1 MLTQLTI
8 KNYALIDDLN
18 VGFESGFTTITGE
31 TGAGKSILLGALS
44 LVLGK
49 RADLSALKNQDKKCT
64 IEGTFAIK
72 AYQLEGFFKEN
83 DLDYEEDSILRR
95 EILPSGKSRAFIN
108 DTPVT
113 LGVLSSLGE
122 LLVDI
127 HSQHQTMQLTENAF
141 QFKVVDALAGN
152 QAELLK
158 YRKELNEY
166 RKLVKAY
173 QELLQYQTEASK
185 ELEYNTFLL
194 EELQAAPLKEGK
206 LAELEEEYEQLSNV
220 EQVQEWL
227 AQAHQVLNDE
237 QIGMVNTAAGLQQ
250 ALQKLATFGQQYGVL
265 NNRVQSVA
273 IELADLASEIEK
285 LNDTIDADPE
295 RLEIVN
301 GQMQQLHT
309 LLKKHQVSSEE
320 ELLALK
326 KDLEEKVDVSL
337 NMDQKIAANAKAVK
351 EQESIL
357 NTICASLHQN
367 RKKSIPILANTL
379 QEKIAS
385 LGMPAATFK
394 IEIVPAAD
402 FKSNGKDE
410 LVFLL
415 SSNKGSAYGEL
426 KKVASGGELSRIMLA
441 IKSILASYEK
451 LPTLMFDEIDTG
463 VSGEISNRMGEI
475 MKEMGAYMQVFSI
488 THLPQVAA
496 KGKQQYKVFKQE
508 VGDTTTTQ
516 MKRLEEEQRIEEL
529 AEMLGGKQFSS
540 SAMEHAKELLANA

>member
-49 RADLSALKNQDKKCT
+49 RADLNALKDKEKKCT

-72 AYQLEGFFKEN
+72 AYQLTTFFKEN

-113 LGVLSSLGE
+113 LTVLSSLGE
-122 LLVDI
+122 LLVDV

-141 QFKVVDALAGN
+141 QLKVIDALAGN
-152 QAELLK
+152 QTELLQ
-158 YRKELNEY
+158 YSKELKTY
-166 RKLVKAY
+166 RNLVKAH
-173 QELLQYQTEASK
+173 QELLQYQSEASK
-185 ELEYNTFLL
+185 ELEYNSFLL

-220 EQVQEWL
+220 ENVQELL

-250 ALQKLATFGQQYGVL
+250 ALQKLAVFGKQYAEL
-265 NNRVQSVA
+265 NGRVQSVA

-285 LNDTIDADPE
+285 LNEHIDADPE
-295 RLEIVN
+295 RLEVVS

-309 LLKKHQVSSEE
+309 LLKKHQVSTEE

-326 KDLEEKVDVSL
+326 SELEEKVDVSL
-337 NMDQKIAANAKAVK
+337 NIDQKIAAKAKEVK
-351 EQESIL
+351 EQEAVL
-357 NTICASLHQN
+357 NKICKSLHQK
-367 RKKSIPILANTL
+367 REKSIPILAKTL
-379 QEKIAS
+379 QDKVAS

-394 IEIVPAAD
+394 IEVAPTAA

-410 LVFLL
+410 LSFLL

-441 IKSILASYEK
+441 IKSILASYEN

-475 MKEMGAYMQVFSI
+475 MKEMGAHMQVFSI

-496 KGKQQYKVFKQE
+496 KGQQQYKVFKKE
-508 VGDTTTTQ
+508 VGETTTTQ
-516 MKRLEEEQRIEEL
+516 MKRLAAEERIAEL

-540 SAMEHAKELLANA
+540 SAKQHAKELLTNG